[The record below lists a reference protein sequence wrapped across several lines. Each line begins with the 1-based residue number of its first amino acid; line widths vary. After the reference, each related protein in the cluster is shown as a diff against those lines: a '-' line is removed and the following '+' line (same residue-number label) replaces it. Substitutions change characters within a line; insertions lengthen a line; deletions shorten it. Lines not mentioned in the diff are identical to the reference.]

1 MLGAVN
7 GVRALTEGFGP
18 LLFSCLFWYTENS
31 FLPGCPYL
39 IAAVVCLGA
48 LVLSFELPDSI
59 DDDDS
64 GLLLGTFG
72 KDLPEEGDGA
82 EEMRGLLAGDGSE
95 DDDDGNN
102 IVAGGRDGDGS
113 REERGLD
120 DRDEG
125 KGARAG
131 AVTRRV

>member
-1 MLGAVN
+1 MASKQGEVLGAIN

-31 FLPGCPYL
+31 LLPGCPYL

-48 LVLSFELPDSI
+48 LVLSFELPDTI

-72 KDLPEEGDGA
+72 KDLPEGGARA
-82 EEMRGLLAGDGSE
+82 EEMLGLLASDGSE
-95 DDDDGNN
+95 EDGERRDRAWRKDEEDDRG
-102 IVAGGRDGDGS
+102 GGRVRGS
-113 REERGLD
+113 SMQ
-120 DRDEG
+120 
-125 KGARAG
+125 
-131 AVTRRV
+131 RRL